1 MKKQSTHW
9 KACELGLTVMTQS
22 QLKTYLTQATEAL
35 LRVDKNIRAIV
46 LFGSAVYAPKLACDL
61 DLLVVTERERPQG
74 LYLDAVANLPVW
86 VDVVVQR
93 KGEKLTGPIAA
104 GVMAFGRLVWGDVN
118 AVREVLDRMTVP
130 TFDEA
135 RQRILDADDYMRG
148 ARQLPPERSPI
159 GHYRDAFNVLFDA
172 ARMAATAFLNTEESQ
187 WGELRRQLLRSF
199 GQRFRRIIEQLHV
212 AYFYH
217 GRLPDDIE
225 GAFRR
230 WRRIVARFIDDL
242 ETARQREQR

>member
-1 MKKQSTHW
+1 MHW
-9 KACELGLTVMTQS
+9 RACELGLTVMTRS
-22 QLKTYLTQATEAL
+22 QLKTYLNRAIEAL

-46 LFGSAVYAPKLACDL
+46 LFGSAVYAQKLACDL
-61 DLLVVTERERPQG
+61 DLLVVTERKRSQG
-74 LYLDAVANLPVW
+74 LYLDAVGNLPIW
-86 VDVVVQR
+86 VDVIVQQ
-93 KGEKLTGPIAA
+93 KGEKLTGPVAA
-104 GVMAFGRLVWGDVN
+104 GVIAFGKLVWGDVN
-118 AVREVLDRMTVP
+118 AVREVLDRMAVP

-148 ARQLPPERSPI
+148 AMQLPPERSPI

-172 ARMAATAFLNTEESQ
+172 ARMAAMAFLNTEENR
-187 WGELRRQLLRSF
+187 WGELRRQLPRNF
-199 GQRFRRIIEQLHV
+199 GQRFRRITEQLHV

-217 GRLPDDIE
+217 GRLPDDVE

-230 WRRIVARFIDDL
+230 WRRVVGRFIDDL